1 MASQADL
8 DAIET
13 AIARGE
19 RIVRHGDRMVEYR
32 TVEEMIKAAGYMRA
46 QISSAGGVTR
56 STYLTFVRD

>member
-1 MASQADL
+1 MASQTDL
-8 DAIET
+8 DAIEA

-32 TVEEMIKAAGYMRA
+32 TVDEMIKAAGYMRA
-46 QISSAGGVTR
+46 QISSVGGVTR

>member
-32 TVEEMIKAAGYMRA
+32 TVDEMIKAAGYMRA